1 VYARCPGLASDFWV
15 ALKHRDVPRLKIAAG
30 RFVLLV
36 GKAVAFRIV
45 QDLLERV
52 VSSLRGFFFSQNI
65 VG

>member
-15 ALKHRDVPRLKIAAG
+15 ALKHRDVPWLKIAAG
-30 RFVLLV
+30 RFVLLM